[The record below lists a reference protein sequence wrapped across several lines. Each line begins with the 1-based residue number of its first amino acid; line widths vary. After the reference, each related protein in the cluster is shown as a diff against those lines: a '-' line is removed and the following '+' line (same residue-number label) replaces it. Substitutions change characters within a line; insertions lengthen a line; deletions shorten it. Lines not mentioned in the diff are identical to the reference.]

1 MVVRTK
7 TLKGRPHLGG
17 RIIRKYPPAIFC
29 KDQAGVGIII
39 GAVAKSQIVEMRPSQ
54 GARSIAGI
62 ADLLP
67 LARQKSVRPGVGR
80 LGGESA
86 APPLHAATTFAQ
98 LVKPAGQAGPA
109 LFGI

>member
-67 LARQKSVRPGVGR
+67 LARRKSVRPAVR
-80 LGGESA
+80 RVRP
-86 APPLHAATTFAQ
+86 APRPPAQ
-98 LVKPAGQAGPA
+98 PA
-109 LFGI
+109 LEIKYLIPPRQITNSPLTLTP